1 MKVMWKHFATSEEK
15 AWMSLFSPL
24 KTGNLLGGGDT
35 LESMFKILKNC
46 CFSLLT
52 NIKFSLNWFKK
63 KASSKGASAS
73 VTTHRFSHLQ
83 TDLPTRIGHGTN
95 PCPYYLRPIAA
106 SDLGQF
112 QQSHW
117 GDVVDKPLG
126 WSRGA
131 IELIYCP
138 KRHWPAL
145 ASPRLHLF
153 STAHVN
159 SRRHIITALKTA
171 GNAHTQNLPV
181 LYPPILDLSG
191 IGKSLA
197 NFWQILAS
205 EGGRSGFSAG
215 CERESS

>member
-1 MKVMWKHFATSEEK
+1 MFIF
-15 AWMSLFSPL
+15 SLL
-24 KTGNLLGGGDT
+24 KTGNLLGGDT

-46 CFSLLT
+46 CFSMLT

-117 GDVVDKPLG
+117 GDLVEPL
-126 WSRGA
+126 S
-131 IELIYCP
+131 
-138 KRHWPAL
+138 
-145 ASPRLHLF
+145 
-153 STAHVN
+153 
-159 SRRHIITALKTA
+159 
-171 GNAHTQNLPV
+171 
-181 LYPPILDLSG
+181 
-191 IGKSLA
+191 
-197 NFWQILAS
+197 
-205 EGGRSGFSAG
+205 
-215 CERESS
+215 